1 MEKKYLNSGAIFIND
16 RKTKDSQPDLTGSLL
31 LEGIDPTS
39 VSTELAD
46 LLRKEAPQFLGEIKY
61 RLASWKKESK
71 SGKKFISISA
81 SIPEEEQAQPAE
93 VVTEEDPF

>member
-39 VSTELAD
+39 ISTELAE

-71 SGKKFISISA
+71 NGKKFISISA

-93 VVTEEDPF
+93 VVTEEAPF

>member
-39 VSTELAD
+39 ISTELAD

-71 SGKKFISISA
+71 TGKKFISRSA
-81 SIPEEEQAQPAE
+81 SIPEGEQAQPAE

>member
-71 SGKKFISISA
+71 TGKKFISISA

-93 VVTEEDPF
+93 VVAEEDPF